1 MSPEQLLKTL
11 QFSDS
16 LFPVGAF
23 AYSDG
28 LETAVTNGLV
38 RNGADL
44 EQWLDHYIKS
54 VFIPCEGLLL
64 RRAIK
69 AHSAG
74 DWKTIVELDT
84 EFTAL
89 KLAAAVRA
97 SSASLARN
105 FARSVVAVH
114 EHPEIERAR
123 RELTN
128 FATVYAVVGSTLGLD
143 TRDALLA
150 FAYSRLAGTV
160 SAALRLMQIGQQQ
173 AQQTLGRALQDVPE
187 AVERIFES
195 GDSELLS
202 FSPLLDIQ
210 QMNHRYVY
218 SKLFRS

>member
-38 RNGADL
+38 KNRDDL

-74 DWKTIVELDT
+74 DWETVARLDR

-89 KLAAAVRA
+89 KPSAAVRA

-105 FARSVVAVH
+105 FAKSVAAVH
-114 EHPEIERAR
+114 GHPEIERAR
-123 RELTN
+123 RELAN
-128 FATVYAVVGSTLGLD
+128 FATLYAVVVSTLGLD

-160 SAALRLMQIGQQQ
+160 SAALRLMRIGQQQ
-173 AQQTLGRALQDVPE
+173 AQQALGRALGYVPE
-187 AVERIFES
+187 AVERIFEA
-195 GDSELLS
+195 GDSDLQS

-218 SKLFRS
+218 SRLFRS